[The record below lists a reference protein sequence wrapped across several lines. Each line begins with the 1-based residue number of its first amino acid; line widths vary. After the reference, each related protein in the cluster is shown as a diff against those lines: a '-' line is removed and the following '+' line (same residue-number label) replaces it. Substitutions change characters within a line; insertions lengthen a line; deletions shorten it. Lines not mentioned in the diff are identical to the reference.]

1 MKRDNPDVMAKA
13 DFEGKSDLGRSRR
26 KASRQKASRPD
37 LQGARKSQ
45 LPDFVAPQLATLVD
59 RVPQGKDWLHEIK
72 FDGYRILCRISNRR
86 ISLVTRNR
94 QDWTERLT
102 FLVRAAGE
110 LPVDNALIDGEV
122 VALNENGTTNFQLL
136 QNSLSTHATENL
148 VFYVFDLLHLNGNDL
163 MQLPLLTRKEILV
176 EILKSKSSSSAIRYS
191 EHWLGEGDRLYDEA
205 CRSGLEGVISKR
217 ADQPYKPGRG
227 RDWVKTKCVQNQEF
241 VIGGFTDPAGSRA
254 GLGALLVG
262 VHDERGRLVYA
273 GKVGTGFSRQSLID
287 LRSRLD
293 SLASKAPPFI
303 NPPRGAEARGVHWVK
318 PELIAAISFTEWT
331 GDSMLRH
338 PSFEGLREDKPPVA
352 ITRERV
358 SGANTWN
365 SSKPDGAVEIAG
377 IKLTHPDRILYPE
390 QGITKRELALYF
402 EQIADWILPHVVDR
416 PLTLVRCPEGH
427 NKQCFYQR
435 HVTDSASE
443 WIRPVPIREKG
454 KLVNYVAIKDLQGL
468 IALVQMGVLEL
479 HTWGCTTDH
488 IDQPDRL
495 IFDLDPDPE
504 ISWEPLKQA
513 AQSLRAYLSDL
524 GLTSF
529 VKTTG
534 GKGLHVVV
542 PVVPKIDW
550 DNAKE
555 FSKRVAEWMVRQ
567 APDRYTATMSKAK
580 RQGKIYIDYLR
591 NAKTATAVSAYST
604 RARAGAPVS
613 VPLRWG
619 ELGGDVRED
628 YFNVRN
634 ILQHLSRSRKD
645 PWHDYETARR
655 AITPALMKRL

>member
-122 VALNENGTTNFQLL
+122 VALNENGTTSFQLL